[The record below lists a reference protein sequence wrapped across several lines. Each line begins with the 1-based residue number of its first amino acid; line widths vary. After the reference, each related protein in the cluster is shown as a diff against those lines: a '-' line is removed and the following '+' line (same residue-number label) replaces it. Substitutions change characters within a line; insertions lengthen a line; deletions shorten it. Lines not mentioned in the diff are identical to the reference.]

1 MTPPTHTHTEFELL
15 QVFRLKF
22 CGGRPKL
29 SLNSEKVTC
38 TSLAGEGVKVARSP
52 LDRCHQLFFPL
63 RCSSVAAFTILQS
76 LDSPKGIFPNH
87 SSKYFEVR
95 RNSSASTYVVQT
107 LKARA
112 HPPHRKL
119 VECKLTFHFLIT
131 CNLVPLHLPPLPVAI
146 SLKLYFRKQFGAKLF
161 SATEMFCANWLS
173 WQALCSQLRRST
185 EK

>member
-22 CGGRPKL
+22 CGGRPNL

-95 RNSSASTYVVQT
+95 RGLHVCCSNFESSRASPSSKVGRVQ
-107 LKARA
+107 A
-112 HPPHRKL
+112 H
-119 VECKLTFHFLIT
+119 
-131 CNLVPLHLPPLPVAI
+131 
-146 SLKLYFRKQFGAKLF
+146 F
-161 SATEMFCANWLS
+161 SFSDYL
-173 WQALCSQLRRST
+173 
-185 EK
+185 